1 MFFSEVAS
9 AAMTA
14 ETVPQKQ
21 SPEDAVRAANQRFY
35 AAFESLDIAVMEA
48 VWEHDESI
56 ECVHP
61 GWELLFGWDLVRESW
76 ARIFANTKRV
86 RIALSSL
93 WVRVEGSAAWV
104 SCTEHVTTA
113 YADGFDESTAQA
125 TNVFV
130 LRDEQWVMAA
140 HHASPL
146 PTPAGSTVQ

>member
-1 MFFSEVAS
+1 
-9 AAMTA
+9 MTA
-14 ETVPQKQ
+14 ETAPQQQ
-21 SPEDAVRAANQRFY
+21 SPDDAVRAANQSFY
-35 AAFESLDIAVMEA
+35 AAFESLDIAQMEA

-76 ARIFANTKRV
+76 ARLFANTKRV

-93 WVRVEGSAAWV
+93 WVRVEDSAAWV

-125 TNVFV
+125 TNIFV
-130 LRDEQWVMAA
+130 LREGRWIMVA

-146 PTPAGSTVQ
+146 PTPARSAVQ